1 MSEQRNV
8 WGFCDDNC
16 KFLVYT
22 REEVLS
28 LLQQAI
34 NDGTLLNIDPTYAAI
49 KAIVDG
55 NGGDNITFWTGTEA
69 EFNALDPKPS
79 VSYFIPR
86 RGIDGRI
93 YICLDDSHINSLPTV
108 EMTAERVREIC
119 V

>member
-8 WGFCDDNC
+8 YGFCDDNC
-16 KFLVYT
+16 RFLVYT

-34 NDGTLLNIDPTYAAI
+34 NDGSLLNIDADYAAI
-49 KAIVDG
+49 KKIADG

-69 EFNALDPKPS
+69 QFNALDPKPA
-79 VSYFIPR
+79 VAHFIPR
-86 RGIDGRI
+86 RGTDGTI
-93 YICLDDSHINSLPTV
+93 YICLDDSAVAALPT
-108 EMTAERVREIC
+108 EPLTAEDIAAIC